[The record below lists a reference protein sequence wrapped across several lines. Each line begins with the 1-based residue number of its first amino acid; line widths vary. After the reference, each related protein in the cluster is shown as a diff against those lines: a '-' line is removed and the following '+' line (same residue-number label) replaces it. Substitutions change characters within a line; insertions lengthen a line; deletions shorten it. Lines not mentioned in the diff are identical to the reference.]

1 MHGCTRTAG
10 FSLFF
15 GFFRGFGFCPFRG
28 RVASRQSPVTRA
40 VGRLRRN
47 ECNDKEK
54 RMNKGVIPELETE
67 RLLLRQVIIDDLEQ
81 WAKGVFA
88 DPDAMRYMPKREM
101 TPLARAERA
110 MNNFNRYWT
119 QHGLGA
125 WGVTDKKNGQF
136 LGSCY
141 LEPPEDSGTGDVE
154 LGYDLA
160 KPFWGQGI
168 ATEAARAAVRFSFE
182 NNNLERIVAIVVPE
196 NIGSWRV
203 LEHIG
208 FIYEKKAHIY
218 DVDVVYY
225 AITREQF
232 QPGDSFYQVR
242 MPKP

>member
-1 MHGCTRTAG
+1 
-10 FSLFF
+10 
-15 GFFRGFGFCPFRG
+15 
-28 RVASRQSPVTRA
+28 
-40 VGRLRRN
+40 
-47 ECNDKEK
+47 
-54 RMNKGVIPELETE
+54 MNKGVIPELETE

-125 WGVTDKKNGQF
+125 WGVIDKKNGQF